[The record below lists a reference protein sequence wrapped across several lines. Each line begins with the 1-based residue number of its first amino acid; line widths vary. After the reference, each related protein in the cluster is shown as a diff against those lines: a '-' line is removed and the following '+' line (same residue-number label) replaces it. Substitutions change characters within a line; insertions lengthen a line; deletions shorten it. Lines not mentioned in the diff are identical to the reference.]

1 MASPHET
8 LAYCAQSLSMA
19 RISVFGGGNSA
30 ERDPPDKGHF
40 VVQPTGS
47 FQQPLRRCAQL
58 VLCTANTTCNCTWR
72 LAIMQHCSGRMHDS
86 TPEPEVT
93 GSAPAS
99 DAHR

>member
-58 VLCTANTTCNCTWR
+58 VRLPIRRATALGGW
-72 LAIMQHCSGRMHDS
+72 QSCSTAQAACM
-86 TPEPEVT
+86 T
-93 GSAPAS
+93 
-99 DAHR
+99 AHPSQR